1 MYFSPLLM
9 NSNRYPRDDNDNNK
23 GVGETAAGAVLGGVL
38 FGPLG
43 VLLGASVGANVG
55 KKRSTEESRRKEM
68 ERLGITQDM
77 VDSAQEISVNWQRAK
92 EAHNASQ
99 DSLRAQQSL
108 AQRLEVEV
116 QELQEEAKKSV
127 VQGDEDR
134 ARTLLLR
141 KKQKMDRWKEIL
153 VKCAE
158 EKERV
163 DRMEQNIQ
171 ILEQRAREVDALIR
185 RSISAKA
192 LQNTSNAK
200 FLLDESVD
208 EFSSS
213 SFEDPLLRK
222 FRELEGN

>member
-1 MYFSPLLM
+1 M

-153 VKCAE
+153 VKCSE

>member
-1 MYFSPLLM
+1 M

>member
-1 MYFSPLLM
+1 V
-9 NSNRYPRDDNDNNK
+9 NSNRYPWDDSDNNK

-55 KKRSTEESRRKEM
+55 KKRSMEESRRQEM

-77 VDSAQEISVNWQRAK
+77 VDMAQDISMNWQRAK
-92 EAHNASQ
+92 EGCNASH

-134 ARTLLLR
+134 ARTILLR
-141 KKQKMDRWKEIL
+141 KKQKMERWKEVL
-153 VKCAE
+153 LKCAE

-163 DRMEQNIQ
+163 DRMEENIQ

-192 LQNTSNAK
+192 LQNNSNAK
-200 FLLDESVD
+200 FLLDESAD

-222 FRELEGN
+222 FRELEGH

>member
-1 MYFSPLLM
+1 M

-92 EAHNASQ
+92 EAYNASQ

>member
-1 MYFSPLLM
+1 V
-9 NSNRYPRDDNDNNK
+9 NSNRYPWDDSDNNK

-55 KKRSTEESRRKEM
+55 KKRSMEESRRQEM

-77 VDSAQEISVNWQRAK
+77 VDMAQDISMNWQRAK
-92 EAHNASQ
+92 EGCNASH

-134 ARTLLLR
+134 ARTILLR
-141 KKQKMDRWKEIL
+141 KKQKMERWKEVL
-153 VKCAE
+153 LKCAE

-163 DRMEQNIQ
+163 DRMEENIQ

-200 FLLDESVD
+200 FLLDESAD

-222 FRELEGN
+222 FRELEGH

>member
-1 MYFSPLLM
+1 M
-9 NSNRYPRDDNDNNK
+9 NSNRYPWDDSDNNK

-55 KKRSTEESRRKEM
+55 KKRSMEESRRQEM

-77 VDSAQEISVNWQRAK
+77 VDMAQDISMNWQRAK
-92 EAHNASQ
+92 EGCNASH

-134 ARTLLLR
+134 ARTILLR
-141 KKQKMDRWKEIL
+141 KKQKMERWKEVL
-153 VKCAE
+153 LKCAE

-163 DRMEQNIQ
+163 DRMEENIQ

-200 FLLDESVD
+200 FLLDESAD

-222 FRELEGN
+222 FRELEGH